1 MNGIFSAR
9 GGTLNWPI
17 STIAACKT
25 ADEVLRVAN
34 ACVREVQSI
43 NTAVTALRG
52 PMPINSADDLTAW
65 LRELKAVAS
74 PEVSKE
80 AGDLFAHL
88 FSCLRAVE
96 RRLEVIDS
104 RHLDRM

>member
-1 MNGIFSAR
+1 MLFSRQA
-9 GGTLNWPI
+9 TLD
-17 STIAACKT
+17 STVLKIEGCKS

-52 PMPINSADDLTAW
+52 PMPINSADDLRAW
-65 LRELKAVAS
+65 LRELKAVAR
-74 PEVSKE
+74 PEVPKE
-80 AGDLFAHL
+80 AVDLFAHL